1 MSRLP
6 WMKLWF
12 EDLDRDCGSLS
23 LAGRGAWMW
32 IIGDLHGKNGERS
45 LNLEGWSRVIRASV
59 NQTAA
64 VLAEIINTKTC
75 DSNMSNVTR
84 DALSQNSDAMITV
97 TCRRIAREQK
107 QRELHSL
114 RQKRYRTKYIS
125 DAKSDASVTGIEAEA
140 DAEADA
146 INTNS
151 QPADAAAVDPLPSVE
166 SYQLSERLKREIAKR
181 DPHSKAAKLPDTTH
195 WARDI
200 DKLIRIDGRRVEEI
214 EAVIVWCQSNG
225 CFWGPNILS
234 GRQLRE
240 RFDQLWGQMQRDRGG
255 TNAIGSG
262 NSQGGRAVSSG
273 PEFDPD
279 RLDDWARK

>member
-114 RQKRYRTKYIS
+114 RQKRYRTKYSS

-151 QPADAAAVDPLPSVE
+151 QTAGAAAVDPLPSVE
-166 SYQLSERLKREIAKR
+166 SFQLSEKLRQAIHVR
-181 DPHSKAAKLPDTTH
+181 DPKAKAGRLPDTTH

-200 DKLIRIDGRRVEEI
+200 DKLVRIDGRRVEDI
-214 EAVIVWCQSNG
+214 EAVIAWCQSDG

-234 GRQLRE
+234 GKNLRE
-240 RFDQLWGQMQRDRGG
+240 KFDTLYGQMRRERGG
-255 TNAIGSG
+255 TSASNSG
-262 NSQGGRAVSSG
+262 NSQGRRAISSG